1 MVEQFA
7 GRMLGRY
14 QIQSLL
20 GHGGMAS
27 VYLALDPLFERTV
40 AIKIASARLSSDP
53 QYAGRFQREARS
65 MARLQHPHILPVY
78 DVGEHEGIVFLVM
91 PHIDGGTLHD
101 RLVAQR
107 RVGQLDLT
115 AIVAILEPLG
125 EALDYAH
132 LRGVIHRDIKPH
144 NILLTE
150 RGYPFLMDFG
160 IAKMLTHD
168 TSTSSLT
175 LANTVIGTPEY
186 ISPEQAQG
194 LPIDGRADLYSLG
207 VILYECFTGRPPF
220 RAESVRDTP
229 LGILIRQASAQPPA
243 PSTINPH
250 VTPTQEAVL
259 LRALAKHPEDR
270 FPTGAALFEAL
281 REVLPARDRHS
292 TLLVLPIAPPQDAHI
307 PPPPNVPLPDR
318 TPDGTPLPATPEV
331 APPAVSVPVLT
342 PPPSAFPAE
351 SPLAMVASER
361 LPRGRM
367 PIYLLVGSILV
378 VLALLAGLV
387 ARAQREGGSSIDQT
401 GDIVGDTS
409 PGTAF
414 VVAPTTSVLPAAVT
428 VPPTIPITAVS
439 TPTAVIG
446 VGTPSLVG
454 SVGTRT
460 PVLAVGTRVTT
471 RRQVILFSSRRN
483 GVHDSQIYSM
493 NIDGSDQR
501 QLTFTSGHS
510 WGPRI
515 SPNGKFLVFS
525 SVAPGE
531 HANHSATG
539 GGEIG
544 QGHHEIFRANADGS
558 NIVRLTT
565 TTAWNNAWAWAPDGR
580 SLIIASDRDGNWEL
594 YRLSANGEQD
604 GIVRLTFN
612 TAQDGWPSYT
622 PDGKNIVFASDRD
635 GGMSQIYIMDA
646 DGTNARRLNLS
657 ESYDTLPNVSPDG
670 KRIVYSVQNGT
681 AQTGITS
688 EIYVMNIDGSN
699 ASRLTNTVATN
710 TDPSWSPD
718 GSQIIF
724 SSNRTGDT
732 NIYTMNVD
740 GSGLKRLTDE
750 PGEDVTPFWGF
761 IESTA
766 GAPPSVA
773 QGFSIGV
780 IDAANVRNVEAQRRG
795 KRRGRKAAISR
806 RRTTR
811 TT

>member
-1 MVEQFA
+1 
-7 GRMLGRY
+7 
-14 QIQSLL
+14 
-20 GHGGMAS
+20 
-27 VYLALDPLFERTV
+27 
-40 AIKIASARLSSDP
+40 
-53 QYAGRFQREARS
+53 

-91 PHIDGGTLHD
+91 PYIEGGTLHD

-107 RVGQLDLT
+107 RAGLLD
-115 AIVAILEPLG
+115 VAAMLSILEPLG
-125 EALDYAH
+125 DALDYAH
-132 LRGVIHRDIKPH
+132 LSGVIHRDIKPH
-144 NILLTE
+144 NILLTA

-168 TSTSSLT
+168 TSTASLT

-229 LGILIRQASAQPPA
+229 LGILIRQASATPPA
-243 PSTINPH
+243 PRTINPH
-250 VTPTQEAVL
+250 VTPAQEAVL
-259 LRALAKHPEDR
+259 LRALAKHPDDR
-270 FPTGAALFEAL
+270 FPTGAALFEAI
-281 REVLPARDRHS
+281 RETLPARDRHS
-292 TLLVLPIAPPQDAHI
+292 TLLTLPVAPRQDAQI
-307 PPPPNVPLPDR
+307 PSPPNVPLPGR
-318 TPDGTPLPATPEV
+318 TPGGTPPQALPEV
-331 APPAVSVPVLT
+331 APLAVAAPVLT

-351 SPLAMVASER
+351 APVTAEPAVAMVASGR
-361 LPRGRM
+361 PPRGRL
-367 PIYLLVGSILV
+367 PIYLLVGSVLV
-378 VLALLAGLV
+378 ALALLGGLV
-387 ARAQREGGSSIDQT
+387 AITQREKGASIAPT
-401 GDIVGDTS
+401 TAIVGNTS
-409 PGTAF
+409 PGSALI
-414 VVAPTTSVLPAAVT
+414 VAPITPSLPATAT
-428 VPPTIPITAVS
+428 VSPPTVTTVDS
-439 TPTAVIG
+439 PTTVVG
-446 VGTPSLVG
+446 LGTPSSAG
-454 SVGTRT
+454 AIGTGT
-460 PVLAVGTRVTT
+460 PVLAVGTRATT
-471 RRQVILFSSRRN
+471 RRQVILFSSHRN

-515 SPNGKFLVFS
+515 SPDGKFFVFS

-531 HANHSATG
+531 HVDHSATG

-544 QGHHEIFRANADGS
+544 QGHHEIFRANADGT

-565 TTAWNNAWAWAPDGR
+565 TTAWNNAWAWAPDGQ
-580 SLIIASDRDGNWEL
+580 SLIIASDRDGEWEL
-594 YRLSANGEQD
+594 YRMSANGEQA

-612 TAQDGWPSYT
+612 TAQDGWPSFT

-646 DGTNARRLNLS
+646 DGTNARRLNFS
-657 ESYDTLPNVSPDG
+657 ESYDTLPDVSPDG

-681 AQTGITS
+681 AQTGTTS

-699 ASRLTNTVATN
+699 ATRLTNTVATN

-718 GSQIIF
+718 GSQIVF
-724 SSNRTGDT
+724 SSNRAGNT
-732 NIYTMNVD
+732 NIYVMNVD
-740 GSGLKRLTDE
+740 GSGLKQLTTE

-761 IESTA
+761 IETTA
-766 GAPPSVA
+766 DAPPSVA

-780 IDAANVRNVEAQRRG
+780 SDAAILPNITAQRRG
-795 KRRGRKAAISR
+795 KRRGHELAVSGRG
-806 RRTTR
+806 TTR
-811 TT
+811 MTE